1 MPQPWQSRRQ
11 QQSAWLIPLA
21 APSVMLCLLCQASPA
36 TDRDQ
41 PGLSPHPEPRP
52 PHLQGGPSPES
63 RVRSA
68 RGAGIT
74 WQCRIWGKC
83 HPWPPSSHEHHS
95 TRTLCLARAAGRAGT
110 TRQTNPDLGPH
121 SFITV
126 TSNTQ
131 ALRSS
136 TWTHRKRGLGAGRQH
151 ETEHW
156 VPGAGR
162 GEEERDPAH
171 LGSLGLAGEANWSRR
186 SPALPC
192 IPARAPQ
199 HVQGRDERGV
209 TPQSGFTLS
218 PIGP

>member
-11 QQSAWLIPLA
+11 QQQSAWLMPLA

-136 TWTHRKRGLGAGRQH
+136 TWTHRKRGLGAG
-151 ETEHW
+151 ETTRDGALGARGW
-156 VPGAGR
+156 KRRGGKRSRTSGKPWAGR
-162 GEEERDPAH
+162 GGELEPEEPSAALH
-171 LGSLGLAGEANWSRR
+171 PSQG
-186 SPALPC
+186 SPACP
-192 IPARAPQ
+192 R
-199 HVQGRDERGV
+199 QG
-209 TPQSGFTLS
+209 
-218 PIGP
+218 